1 MLHPF
6 DAFRDALAAAGL
18 RTDDQFIDDGKIY
31 RFTVGG
37 DKPRSLNGW
46 YLLHTDGVPA
56 GAFGSWKHDI
66 VGTWCAKSDT
76 ELTPMERTAHRQRI
90 EAMRAEREAEQERVR
105 QAAREKA
112 AKIWKDLEPANDNHP
127 YLARKQVK
135 SFGLRE
141 SRGSLVLPMTS
152 MDGTLQSLQ
161 FIDANGGKL
170 FLKGGMKAGCYFKI
184 GGAPVDRVI
193 VAEGYA
199 TGASLHMAHG
209 CPVAVAFDSGNLK
222 SVADALRQRLPD
234 NIAIELW
241 ADNDKIQKCRHCE
254 AEVDVELHPIDCPSC
269 GQAHRKT
276 NVGVVKAN
284 QVAASI
290 GAKVMIP
297 DNPGDWNDVAVA
309 EGIDAVRSV
318 IPSNDNMPV
327 AFDPGQAMVE
337 EWVFV
342 SALRKFIHKP
352 TMRSVDVDAFNM
364 EHLHIMEN
372 FPQHRKMKPA
382 EYLRRVMNSEV
393 VHDLMYLPTMW
404 NGDPVFYLDGIKY
417 LNTYNETS
425 IPATDPNWEAH
436 DAWQICLDHMK
447 NILPHDWEQLLQW
460 MAHNVQFPG
469 KKILWAPVIVG
480 MPGDGK
486 TATAKVLAAAMGRKH
501 SQVVGTQ
508 ALHSE
513 FNGWAEGKCLSIFE
527 EIRVPGHSRHDFM
540 NKLKTLITNDVV
552 DVVAKGKNSKN
563 VANTQNYIAL
573 SNFRDALALDPDDRR
588 WGVFFTRFTSR
599 EEVTSEMSEEYWER
613 FNDYAVRDNPEVI
626 RGWLLSIDVSQFDR
640 NAGPK
645 MTQAKQYMIGRSMSS
660 DAQSIQAI
668 LETGA
673 RGVSM
678 NVLETKALNVALRD
692 LENRTI
698 QTSRMSAAL
707 AELKFEKLK
716 DVIKWDQR
724 KCHVW
729 VRKPFEYDGSSQAR
743 AEIRDLLDADGQP
756 AAFSR
761 APSYAYTRDDG
772 AF

>member
-1 MLHPF
+1 MADNVQLF
-6 DAFRDALAAAGL
+6 LEAVRSAGYQPP
-18 RTDDQFIDDGKIY
+18 DDIIPGKIY
-31 RFTVGG
+31 RF
-37 DKPRSLNGW
+37 SANG
-46 YLLHTDGVPA
+46 
-56 GAFGSWKHDI
+56 KR
-66 VGTWCAKSDT
+66 SDT
-76 ELTPMERTAHRQRI
+76 AGFCKMFEDMRGGIFGDFRLDVTNTWQAARDREFTPQEKAEWRKQMEQAKV
-90 EAMRAEREAEQERVR
+90 EREL
-105 QAAREKA
+105 QADQLRADAREKA
-112 AKIWKDLEPANDNHP
+112 FKIWESCPPANDNHP
-127 YLARKQVK
+127 YLVKKGVKAHNLKQ
-135 SFGLRE
+135 SGDA
-141 SRGSLVLPMTS
+141 LVVPIKDV
-152 MDGTLQSLQ
+152 DGTLHSLQ
-161 FIDANGGKL
+161 FIDHDGNKRFLTGGRIKGCYSGIGRPNGKL
-170 FLKGGMKAGCYFKI
+170 FI
-184 GGAPVDRVI
+184 
-193 VAEGYA
+193 AEGYA
-199 TGASLHMAHG
+199 TAATICEQGH
-209 CPVAVAFDSGNLK
+209 AVAIAFNAGNLAA
-222 SVADALRQRLPD
+222 VAAALHEKYPD
-234 NIAIELW
+234 LEIILA
-241 ADNDKIQKCRHCE
+241 ADNDVNTPGNPGLTKATE
-254 AEVDVELHPIDCPSC
+254 A
-269 GQAHRKT
+269 AK
-276 NVGVVKAN
+276 
-284 QVAASI
+284 SI
-290 GAKVMIP
+290 GASVVMP
-297 DNPGDWNDVAVA
+297 DAGDFNDLALASGTQVLAEMLAKPINAVSEQA
-309 EGIDAVRSV
+309 
-318 IPSNDNMPV
+318 NDNMPV
-327 AFDPGQAMVE
+327 VFDPAQAMIE

-364 EHLHIMEN
+364 EHLHLMEN

-425 IPATDPNWEAH
+425 IPASDPNWEAH

-599 EEVTSEMSEEYWER
+599 EEVTSEMNEEYWER

-626 RGWLLSIDVSQFDR
+626 RGWLLSIDVSEFDR

-660 DAQSIQAI
+660 DAQSIQSI

-678 NVLETKALNVALRD
+678 NVLETKALNLAMRD

-698 QTSRMSAAL
+698 QTSRMSTAL

-716 DVIKWDQR
+716 DVIKWDGR

-729 VRKPFEYDGSSQAR
+729 IRKPFEYDGSTDAK
-743 AEIRDLLDADGQP
+743 AEIRDQLDLNTPENSFGDFRRPVHSGGDRP
-756 AAFSR
+756 F
-761 APSYAYTRDDG
+761 
-772 AF
+772 